1 MFTVP
6 RLDTLEDLPKLI
18 SDLSKLMV
26 NLLAERLMFLLQ
38 SSNLFFQAINA
49 LGVNLL
55 GYNSP
60 RRPIVRRPTA
70 SGFRFALP
78 LAFPRALYE
87 TGVRRISKV
96 LSFTRTENLETL
108 GTVSN
113 ESVQAQ
119 TPARRNDRVGIQGD
133 LVA

>member
-49 LGVNLL
+49 LGVNLF
-55 GYNSP
+55 GH
-60 RRPIVRRPTA
+60 
-70 SGFRFALP
+70 
-78 LAFPRALYE
+78 
-87 TGVRRISKV
+87 
-96 LSFTRTENLETL
+96 
-108 GTVSN
+108 
-113 ESVQAQ
+113 
-119 TPARRNDRVGIQGD
+119 
-133 LVA
+133 